1 MNSDRNWKSDLDPT
15 DFEALAHSIAKYL
28 GRKVTMDMIAL
39 QRTCV
44 VCKNWN
50 AANETCILA
59 NARPPATVIAFGCER
74 FER

>member
-1 MNSDRNWKSDLDPT
+1 MANWKGDLPPE

-28 GRKVTMDMIAL
+28 GRKLTLDMIAL

-44 VCKNWN
+44 VCKHWRGD
-50 AANETCILA
+50 NELCGL
-59 NARPPATVIAFGCER
+59 NGMRPPATVIAFGCEL